1 MSYRIRRMFR
11 TVKKLLT
18 VALATALEG
27 LQQPVCL
34 LLALTSIE
42 LTVLQPLVQIN
53 TFGEGGRLSRDSGL
67 AFMLVFGI
75 LIAAFTSGSTL
86 AREIGRGTV
95 ATALSKPIS
104 RTVFLLGKF
113 LGAVMVLAV
122 FCWASTFAILFA
134 ERCSEHYIETKSQIG
149 HIRDTACGI
158 LAVLA
163 PLLALAKAGF
173 VNWRWRFRFGL
184 WFFIFLSVIQPLLFL
199 FLGLLR
205 RDGVFSGLANY
216 DFAMDFRIIPAAILI
231 ALVLAVFAALATAL
245 STRLQTGAAVAVSA
259 AVLFVGFLADSQFGG
274 SSNVASRLL
283 YSAIP
288 DVQHFWVVDSLAD
301 GGLIPKTYVMH
312 AGFYAATYM
321 SFVLFLGALSFKH
334 RDLG

>member
-1 MSYRIRRMFR
+1 ML
-11 TVKKLLT
+11 KKLLT
-18 VALATALEG
+18 VSLATALEG
-27 LQQPVCL
+27 LQQPVCF

-75 LIAAFTSGSTL
+75 LIAVFTSGFTL

-104 RTVFLLGKF
+104 RPVFLLGKF
-113 LGAVMVLAV
+113 FGALMVIAV
-122 FCWASTFAILFA
+122 FCWCSTFAILFA

-149 HIRDTACGI
+149 YISDTTCGI

-163 PLLALAKAGF
+163 PMLALAKAGF

-184 WFFIFLSVIQPLLFL
+184 WFFIFLTAIQPLLFL
-199 FLGLLR
+199 FLGFLR
-205 RDGVFSGLANY
+205 RDGAFSGFQNY
-216 DFAMDFRIIPAAILI
+216 DFAMDFRIVSAAMLV
-231 ALVLAVFAALATAL
+231 AMVLAIFAALATAL
-245 STRLQTGAAVAVSA
+245 STRLQTGAAVAVSM

-274 SSNVASRLL
+274 SSGFISRAL
-283 YSAIP
+283 YSIIP

-301 GGLIPKTYVMH
+301 GGIIPKRYVLH
-312 AGFYAATYM
+312 AASYAATYIA
-321 SFVLFLGALSFKH
+321 FVLFLGAISFKH
-334 RDLG
+334 RDLV

>member
-1 MSYRIRRMFR
+1 MFSM
-11 TVKKLLT
+11 VKKLLT
-18 VALATALEG
+18 VSLATALEG
-27 LQQPVCL
+27 LQQPVCF
-34 LLALTSIE
+34 LLALTAIE
-42 LTVLQPLVQIN
+42 LTALQPLVQIN
-53 TFGEGGRLSRDSGL
+53 TFGEGGRLTRDSGL

-113 LGAVMVLAV
+113 LGALIVIAV
-122 FCWASTFAILFA
+122 FCWCSTFAVLFA

-149 HIRDTACGI
+149 HIRDTTCGI

-163 PLLALAKAGF
+163 PVLALAKAAF

-184 WFFIFLSVIQPLLFL
+184 WFFMFLTAIQPILFL
-199 FLGLLR
+199 LLGFFR
-205 RDGVFSGLANY
+205 RDGAFSGLRGY
-216 DFAMDFRIIPAAILI
+216 DFAMDFRIISAAM
-231 ALVLAVFAALATAL
+231 LVAMLLAVFAALATAL
-245 STRLQTGAAVAVSA
+245 STRLQTGAAVAASA

-274 SSNVASRLL
+274 SSGLVSGVL
-283 YSAIP
+283 YSIVP
-288 DVQHFWVVDSLAD
+288 DVQHFWVVDSLAE
-301 GGLIPKTYVMH
+301 GGLIPKRYVAH
-312 AGFYAATYM
+312 AASYAATYIG
-321 SFVLFLGALSFKH
+321 FVLFLGAISFKH